1 MSGKR
6 INGLAGHPTETDP
19 GKTAGS
25 VLKDKLRRL
34 PEAPGVYIMKDA
46 RGGILYVGKSKHLKN
61 RVSSYFHR
69 SKSHAPKIKR
79 LVQHVQDLEIIRTDT
94 EFEALLLECSL
105 IHKFKPMYNR
115 KMKNPASYAYIVIPA
130 SAGLRHFETT
140 RQPLAAPGDEVFG
153 PYPASELAVQNA
165 VQTILESFKIACSP
179 AAAANAPCLN
189 HDIGL
194 CLGMCLGGTKL
205 AEYRQRM
212 ERFIGLLHGTDRSLC
227 DEVEREMAA
236 AAGRFD
242 FEAAARYRDVL
253 QAIRF
258 LERKEKI
265 IGFAGNNPNVLLYEP
280 VDQNAIKLFL
290 VKRHTVLFSRVFSI
304 GTEKEAQRLEKEAN
318 VLVQAYFKQN
328 EWAIASEVGKDEIDE
343 AQILYSYVQ
352 AHPRQALLIPDE
364 WLESESS
371 SALADAL
378 HSLMSGITNGMDEY
392 DEG

>member
-258 LERKEKI
+258 LERKRK
-265 IGFAGNNPNVLLYEP
+265 
-280 VDQNAIKLFL
+280 
-290 VKRHTVLFSRVFSI
+290 
-304 GTEKEAQRLEKEAN
+304 
-318 VLVQAYFKQN
+318 
-328 EWAIASEVGKDEIDE
+328 
-343 AQILYSYVQ
+343 
-352 AHPRQALLIPDE
+352 
-364 WLESESS
+364 S
-371 SALADAL
+371 SALPETTPMCFFTNL
-378 HSLMSGITNGMDEY
+378 WTKTRSSFFSSKGIPFSLAGCFPSEPKRRRSGWKKKPTYWSRLISSKMNGRLRRKSAKTRSTKPRSSTVMCRPIPAKLCSSRMN
-392 DEG
+392 GSNRNRRRH